1 MKIKNYTSTVPSE
14 RSRARIQQVLVELG
28 ATQIG
33 MDVSDGR
40 VSGMS
45 FQVNI
50 EGQTL
55 KYRLPARVGSV
66 YECLS
71 KKKSKRKDMRQ
82 DEARRMQADRTAW
95 KLLQDWVEVQASLIQ
110 IGMSTATEVFLPYM
124 LVGSGKT
131 QHTLWAQLSAR
142 QGGLMAITQE
152 AGI

>member
-1 MKIKNYTSTVPSE
+1 MNIKNYTSTVPSE

-50 EGQTL
+50 ENQTL
-55 KYRLPARVGSV
+55 KYRLPARVDSV
-66 YECLS
+66 YEYLS
-71 KKKSKRKDMRQ
+71 KKKSKRKDVRQ
-82 DEARRMQADRTAW
+82 DEARRM
-95 KLLQDWVEVQASLIQ
+95 QDWVEVQASLIR

-124 LVGSGKT
+124 LVGSGRA
-131 QHTLWAQLSAR
+131 QHTFWAHLMGRS
-142 QGGLMAITQE
+142 GGLLAITQE
-152 AGI
+152 AGK